1 MTQRHNPAEVL
12 RMEILVSC
20 GRFRNR
26 FSTQIRT
33 TFKSDP
39 VDSIARSM
47 DMELEQMH
55 PWVAIVGDIRDVSN
69 LKVYDFV

>member
-1 MTQRHNPAEVL
+1 MTQRHRLAEVL
-12 RMEILVSC
+12 QMEIVVPC
-20 GRFRNR
+20 GRVRNR

-33 TFKSDP
+33 LFRSDL

-47 DMELEQMH
+47 DMELGQMH
-55 PWVAIVGDIRDVSN
+55 PWVAIVGDIGDVPK

>member
-1 MTQRHNPAEVL
+1 MYMTQRHNPAEVL
-12 RMEILVSC
+12 RMEIVVPC

-33 TFKSDP
+33 AFGSDP
-39 VDSIARSM
+39 VSSIARSM
-47 DMELEQMH
+47 GMELMH
-55 PWVAIVGDIRDVSN
+55 PWMAIVGDIGDVSK